1 MLWRMAADALV
12 LVHLGFILFVLLGG
26 LLALRWPR
34 LIWLHLPAV
43 AWGIVVEC
51 LHLGCPLT
59 PWENQMRRMAGQA
72 GYEGGFIE
80 HYLIPLIYPAG
91 LTPAIQLWLGAI
103 VVLVNAAVYAWLIGR
118 WRRKT

>member
-1 MLWRMAADALV
+1 MFWRMAADALV
-12 LVHLGFILFVLLGG
+12 VIHLGFILFVMLGG
-26 LLALRWPR
+26 LLLLRWPS
-34 LIWLHLPAV
+34 LIWLHVPAV
-43 AWGIVVEC
+43 AWGVIVEC

-59 PWENQMRRMAGQA
+59 PWENQLRRMAGQA

-80 HYLIPLIYPAG
+80 HYLLALIYPAG